1 MSATSVSLKVVKVSR
16 RRNAGQVTLESQ
28 ERAKAVIELR
38 TLGWTW
44 DAIAQ
49 QLTYRDA
56 SGPYRAWQ
64 RTIARIPQPAA
75 EELRR
80 QMERDLDVLKKSMM
94 PKALSGSVWHVQ
106 RVLDCMDRLAKL
118 RGLDA
123 PTRRVV
129 EVLSADVVAREIQR
143 LEAELERD
151 GRTFPEQ
158 KQARAAIGPGQRPI
172 DVDVASTTGTGE
184 RIDGRDVR
192 DVRDV
197 DGSDE
202 A

>member
-1 MSATSVSLKVVKVSR
+1 
-16 RRNAGQVTLESQ
+16 
-28 ERAKAVIELR
+28 VIELR

-49 QLTYRDA
+49 QLNYRDA

-64 RTIARIPQPAA
+64 RALARIPQPAA

-80 QMERDLDVLKKSMM
+80 QMERDLEALKKAMM
-94 PKALSGSVWHVQ
+94 PKALAGSVWHAQ
-106 RVLDCMDRLAKL
+106 RCLDIHDRLAKL

-123 PTRRVV
+123 PARKHVELITQGVV
-129 EVLSADVVAREIQR
+129 DAEIRR
-143 LEAELERD
+143 LEAEMARG

-158 KQARAAIGPGQRPI
+158 KQARGEIGPGQRPI
-172 DVDVASTTGTGE
+172 DVDVASSTRTGE
-184 RIDGRDVR
+184 RSDGRNVR
-192 DVRDV
+192 DVRSV